1 MKRTKTTGCCC
12 LFSSSSSGWTPCDRK
27 KETSDHLFFFHFPP
41 SHTHT
46 HSSPLE
52 KSFFLSNCLKRTR
65 HRSVLFASKD
75 STTSLFYNLVV
86 SGVNTHKLRVR
97 GGVVFTVWKEEEG
110 GPRKRE
116 VLINTHTNCCFFVLV
131 SRRCVQY
138 RPVWATLRPIIWSLI
153 HSLLSPHR
161 HHQLLLLRRPTVA
174 ISVIITIT

>member
-46 HSSPLE
+46 HTLLSTWE
-52 KSFFLSNCLKRTR
+52 SFFLSNCLKRTR

-86 SGVNTHKLRVR
+86 SGVNTQTACKRWR
-97 GGVVFTVWKEEEG
+97 GVYCLKRGRR